1 MHGRLRVA
9 RAGSRVIC
17 FEDLGLVMVDGAH
30 AEGGKP
36 YTVHPTPYTQHPTP
50 NTLHPTPFTVHR
62 TPNTLRTC
70 GTCWEQGRLFRGAWV
85 TGLPRSLKTT
95 PPLLRTTTRT

>member
-17 FEDLGLVMVDGAH
+17 FEELGLVMVGEAH

-36 YTVHPTPYTQHPTP
+36 FTVHRTPYTVHRTPYTQHPTP
-50 NTLHPTPFTVHR
+50 YTLHR
-62 TPNTLRTC
+62 TPYTQHPTDVWHVL
-70 GTCWEQGRLFRGAWV
+70 GAGSFV
-85 TGLPRSLKTT
+85 SRSLGYRVASLIKNY
-95 PPLLRTTTRT
+95 PPPP